1 MIKSITFAEDKK
13 NNVITAICD
22 DGFVSMDKRVYEQKL
37 GTLLSCQT
45 AQQAYDV
52 AVSSTNYLEEHYK
65 TKEIV
70 KPVRW

>member
-1 MIKSITFAEDKK
+1 MIKSIEFAENKK
-13 NNVITAICD
+13 DNVITVICD

-45 AQQAYDV
+45 TQQIYEV

-65 TKEIV
+65 TKDIV